1 GGGEAL
7 RAHGHAI
14 HRGEPP
20 GRRQQPRRRDRGQ
33 GAAGRVHPAADFG
46 ELHGQPQRLQAHL
59 RSDQRHHADHPGLRR
74 ALRGG
79 DPSVGAGQQPEGVRR
94 VREEAAGEA
103 GLRLLGQRQHHARR
117 QRVLSRCRQDQG
129 PAHSVQGHRAGG
141 GGHHRRPGAAR
152 VRRRA
157 GDAAARE
164 GRAPAR
170 ARRDDRQ
177 AHRGRPRLADGRRV
191 RLSRLR
197 GDQLAR
203 PGGAEGPAARH
214 RRALEPGNR
223 RGGEG
228 RRDEE
233 EPGRRWPRAGGRLAG
248 ALRPD
253 SEERDG
259 ALGQGR
265 PAGRHKGGLTM
276 LRKLLVLAL
285 WLPAWAL
292 AQSYP
297 LSYPSKPVRIVLP
310 FGPGGVA
317 DITTRTIAPKMSE
330 GLGQQVVVENMPG
343 AGGIRAAETVAR
355 AEPDGHTLL
364 LLTNG
369 NAVSQALFKSLP
381 YDPVN
386 DFAMISTVGYFS
398 MVIVTGANSKYKT
411 LQDVIAAAKQNP
423 GKLNIGTISPGGT
436 QHLAGELFRS
446 SAGMDAL
453 VVPHKTTGE
462 VVIGVRNGNLD
473 VGVDFIAPLISG
485 IKSGDLRALA
495 VTAGKRQP
503 QLPDVPTA
511 QEAGVK

>member
-1 GGGEAL
+1 
-7 RAHGHAI
+7 
-14 HRGEPP
+14 
-20 GRRQQPRRRDRGQ
+20 
-33 GAAGRVHPAADFG
+33 
-46 ELHGQPQRLQAHL
+46 
-59 RSDQRHHADHPGLRR
+59 
-74 ALRGG
+74 
-79 DPSVGAGQQPEGVRR
+79 
-94 VREEAAGEA
+94 
-103 GLRLLGQRQHHARR
+103 
-117 QRVLSRCRQDQG
+117 
-129 PAHSVQGHRAGG
+129 
-141 GGHHRRPGAAR
+141 
-152 VRRRA
+152 
-157 GDAAARE
+157 
-164 GRAPAR
+164 
-170 ARRDDRQ
+170 
-177 AHRGRPRLADGRRV
+177 
-191 RLSRLR
+191 
-197 GDQLAR
+197 
-203 PGGAEGPAARH
+203 
-214 RRALEPGNR
+214 
-223 RGGEG
+223 
-228 RRDEE
+228 
-233 EPGRRWPRAGGRLAG
+233 
-248 ALRPD
+248 
-253 SEERDG
+253 
-259 ALGQGR
+259 
-265 PAGRHKGGLTM
+265 M
-276 LRKLLVLAL
+276 LKKLMVLAL

-297 LSYPSKPVRIVLP
+297 TKPVRIVLP

-317 DITTRTIAPKMSE
+317 DITTRTIAPKLSE

-343 AGGIRAAETVAR
+343 AGGIRAADAVAK

-381 YDPVN
+381 YDPLN

-398 MVIVTGANSKYKT
+398 MVIVAGANSKYKT

-485 IKSGDLRALA
+485 IKAGDLRALA

-511 QEAGVK
+511 QEAGVKGYDVASWNALAAPAKTPRAAIERVHRELAKALTDPEVQKRFADLGVDGRTSTPEQLREFFVSESKRWSQVVESAKIPKQ

>member
-1 GGGEAL
+1 
-7 RAHGHAI
+7 
-14 HRGEPP
+14 
-20 GRRQQPRRRDRGQ
+20 
-33 GAAGRVHPAADFG
+33 
-46 ELHGQPQRLQAHL
+46 
-59 RSDQRHHADHPGLRR
+59 
-74 ALRGG
+74 
-79 DPSVGAGQQPEGVRR
+79 
-94 VREEAAGEA
+94 
-103 GLRLLGQRQHHARR
+103 
-117 QRVLSRCRQDQG
+117 
-129 PAHSVQGHRAGG
+129 
-141 GGHHRRPGAAR
+141 
-152 VRRRA
+152 
-157 GDAAARE
+157 
-164 GRAPAR
+164 
-170 ARRDDRQ
+170 
-177 AHRGRPRLADGRRV
+177 
-191 RLSRLR
+191 
-197 GDQLAR
+197 
-203 PGGAEGPAARH
+203 
-214 RRALEPGNR
+214 
-223 RGGEG
+223 
-228 RRDEE
+228 
-233 EPGRRWPRAGGRLAG
+233 
-248 ALRPD
+248 
-253 SEERDG
+253 
-259 ALGQGR
+259 
-265 PAGRHKGGLTM
+265 M
-276 LRKLLVLAL
+276 LRNLLVLAL

-297 LSYPSKPVRIVLP
+297 TKPVRIVLP

-330 GLGQQVVVENMPG
+330 GLGQQVLVENMPG

-355 AEPDGHTLL
+355 ADPDGHTLL

-381 YDPVN
+381 YDPLN

-398 MVIVTGANSKYKT
+398 MVIVSGANSKYKT

-485 IKSGDLRALA
+485 IKAGDLRALA

-511 QEAGVK
+511 QEAGVRGYDVASWNALAAPAKTPAAVIRRVHDELAKALAAPEVQKRFADLGVEGRTSTPEQLREFFVSESKRWSQVVESAKIPKQ